1 MAHDSCP
8 DIFGMCETF
17 LTDSISDDQIAI
29 DGYDILRKDESDT
42 QKKAEGGV
50 VLYFRKSINCSDFIE
65 RVVTQ
70 DKHGVTTLTQSQNA
84 EQIMEAPWLTPS

>member
-8 DIFGMCETF
+8 DIFGMCETS

-42 QKKAEGGV
+42 QKKS
-50 VLYFRKSINCSDFIE
+50 RRRCSTIF
-65 RVVTQ
+65 
-70 DKHGVTTLTQSQNA
+70 SQ
-84 EQIMEAPWLTPS
+84 IYKL